1 MRSNSCLHLQ
11 GAPGGPNSQY
21 YNHNYMQQY
30 SPQAMLSYANQ
41 AAAYHNAAL
50 QNSRLSNPQHIAD
63 SIYNMTAQVKTV
75 LILVV
80 GSVLHIMLT
89 FEYEKNSL

>member
-1 MRSNSCLHLQ
+1 
-11 GAPGGPNSQY
+11 
-21 YNHNYMQQY
+21 MQQY

-89 FEYEKNSL
+89 FEYEKNSLWQKSANPTHELCMNRTCI